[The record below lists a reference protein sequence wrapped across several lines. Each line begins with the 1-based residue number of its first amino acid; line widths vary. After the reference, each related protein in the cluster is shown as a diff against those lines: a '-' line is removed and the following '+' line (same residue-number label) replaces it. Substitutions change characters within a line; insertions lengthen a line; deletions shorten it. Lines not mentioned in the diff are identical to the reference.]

1 MWGSSIQSN
10 HLFGP
15 QLQVSNQTQIQ
26 FKSRLHQATWH
37 KNTIPHCGETWLCA
51 LWPGAW
57 CSYWRGSHHSDTHL
71 LPGEDPEVWC
81 WRKPVCARRRRSRQT
96 IQWPGRE
103 RSKGCVSGFTINQST
118 TNLIELNWIMSVF
131 TFSIMTDWLN
141 VKSSWTSLL
150 IVIACSEVLHV
161 HFRKSF
167 AAFAQPSQLIII
179 CWTLNQHHQWLTAA
193 LLLNA
198 PWIFSRRALQEITEN
213 IFCKQVCVIVSR
225 SDMISCRRFAA
236 RKYMS
241 ESLVAMEYSNST
253 SVR

>member
-118 TNLIELNWIMSVF
+118 TNWIELNYECF
-131 TFSIMTDWLN
+131 YFQYHDWLVECEIKLN
-141 VKSSWTSLL
+141 
-150 IVIACSEVLHV
+150 
-161 HFRKSF
+161 
-167 AAFAQPSQLIII
+167 QPSHCHCLLWSAPCTFWKKLRCLCSTIAIDNNM
-179 CWTLNQHHQWLTAA
+179 LN
-193 LLLNA
+193 
-198 PWIFSRRALQEITEN
+198 I
-213 IFCKQVCVIVSR
+213 
-225 SDMISCRRFAA
+225 
-236 RKYMS
+236 
-241 ESLVAMEYSNST
+241 
-253 SVR
+253 